1 MKAIVKI
8 CICAVVAAA
17 LIATLCVLLIPSTRW
32 RLPELLSFA
41 DIGSGRYEQE
51 DAYHVGAEA
60 VTEPVDELEL
70 HWSSGK
76 IVITTHTGSDIR
88 MTETGYRSERQQL
101 RWRVKDGKLIIREQ
115 ASGLNWSLPGKTL
128 ELSLPEGDYDE
139 LSIDTASAAVSI
151 SGALRLGKLDVDSA
165 SGNLSAAQL
174 TVDELSFDSASGGCT
189 LTDCT
194 VAEFEMETA
203 SGSALL
209 TGSFDRVSM
218 DAASGDLELHSAVT
232 PREISVDAVSS
243 RVRLY
248 LPADA
253 EFSAALDSVSGDL
266 SVEDFSG
273 TYRDGD
279 FICGSGARQYQ
290 FTTVSGDVEIRKES

>member
-1 MKAIVKI
+1 MKAIIKI

-51 DAYHVGAEA
+51 DAYHVGVET

-70 HWSSGK
+70 YWSSGK
-76 IVITTHTGSDIR
+76 IIITTHAGSDIR

-115 ASGLNWSLPGKTL
+115 ASGLSWSLPGKTL

-151 SGALRLGKLDVDSA
+151 SGALRLGKLDVDAASGSLSVAGITMETLSYDSASGDCTLDDCTVTEFDMDTASGKATLTGSFEDVSFDAA
-165 SGNLSAAQL
+165 SGNL
-174 TVDELSFDSASGGCT
+174 
-189 LTDCT
+189 
-194 VAEFEMETA
+194 
-203 SGSALL
+203 
-209 TGSFDRVSM
+209 
-218 DAASGDLELHSAVT
+218 ELHTDVT
-232 PREISVDAVSS
+232 PREISVDGVSS

-253 EFSAALDSVSGDL
+253 EFSAKLDSVSGDL
-266 SVEDFSG
+266 VVEDFVGS
-273 TYRDGD
+273 YRGD
-279 FICGSGARQYQ
+279 EFSCGSGARQYQ
-290 FTTVSGDVEIRKES
+290 FTTVSGDVEIRKEP